1 MIELLI
7 LVAGIASAV
16 LFKRRPKSLFRG
28 LLTDSIEKAV
38 DGTPPNSGAVNAEES
53 AQVAMNRLEKRLR
66 RTERLA
72 WALAGSTCVL
82 LLVTL
87 GLLLKR

>member
-1 MIELLI
+1 MIELLF
-7 LVAGIASAV
+7 LVAAIAGAV
-16 LFKRRPKSLFRG
+16 LFKRGPKSLRA

-38 DGTPPNSGAVNAEES
+38 DGTPTPSVAVDAEEPT
-53 AQVAMNRLEKRLR
+53 QVAMNRLEKRLKR
-66 RTERLA
+66 AERLT

-87 GLLLKR
+87 GLLLKA

>member
-1 MIELLI
+1 MIELLV
-7 LVAGIASAV
+7 LVAAIAGAV
-16 LFKRRPKSLFRG
+16 LFKRGPKSLRG

-38 DGTPPNSGAVNAEES
+38 DGTATTSVAVNPEES
-53 AQVAMNRLEKRLR
+53 AQVAMNRLEKRLK
-66 RTERLA
+66 RTERLT

-87 GLLLKR
+87 GLLLKG